1 MAKRINPTALGAF
14 VLGALLIA
22 VVGILVLGGRD
33 IFRRSITCV
42 MAFDGSVAGLTVGA
56 PVSFRGVQLGTVTR
70 IQLKSSTSLIAVYAS
85 IDPGRVQGGD
95 LSPAR
100 VAKAIE
106 ASVQERGFRA
116 QLQVQSL
123 LTGQLY
129 VGLDYYPDA
138 PINMTGIDK
147 DFCEIPT
154 IPTTLAQFQE
164 TLKKVMAQIE
174 QLPLKEMVESTAR
187 TVQGIDRLVHAPE
200 VMRALRSLDATLN
213 SAQGLV
219 RSLDAQIG
227 PTAASLQ
234 TTLTQAQRTMEG
246 VGGDFQK
253 LVADVQKL
261 MVNVDGLVAN
271 VNGQVGPLAS
281 NLGATSDSARV
292 LMADAQRALRDLD
305 EQIRPLAAS
314 LRSTSDTARA
324 ALEKAQGALG
334 QLDGVLDGHSPLGY
348 QLADT
353 LEELSRMA
361 RTLRALSE
369 EIDRQPNVLLFGRG
383 TGKE

>member
-1 MAKRINPTALGAF
+1 MGKRINPTALGAF

-22 VVGILVLGGRD
+22 VVGVLVLGGRD

-56 PVSFRGVQLGTVTR
+56 PVSFRGVQLGSVTR
-70 IQLKSSTSLIAVYAS
+70 IQLKHSTSLIAVYAS

-100 VAKAIE
+100 VVKAIE

-147 DFCEIPT
+147 DYCEIPT

-187 TVQGIDRLVHAPE
+187 TVQGIDRLVHSPE
-200 VMRALRSLDATLN
+200 VMRALRSLDSTLN

-219 RSLDAQIG
+219 RNLDAQIG
-227 PTAASLQ
+227 PTATSLQ
-234 TTLTQAQRTMEG
+234 TTLEQAQRTMEV
-246 VGGDFQK
+246 VGRDFQTLVGDFQK
-253 LVADVQKL
+253 LVT
-261 MVNVDGLVAN
+261 NVDA
-271 VNGQVGPLAS
+271 QVGPLAS
-281 NLGATSDSARV
+281 NLGATSDSARA
-292 LMADAQRALRDLD
+292 LMVDAQRALRDLD

-314 LRSTSDTARA
+314 LRSTSDTARV
-324 ALEKAQGALG
+324 ALEKAQAALG
-334 QLDGVLDGHSPLGY
+334 QIDGVLDGHSPLGY

-361 RTLRALSE
+361 RTLRALSDE
-369 EIDRQPNVLLFGRG
+369 LDRQPNLLLFGRG
-383 TGKE
+383 GGKE